1 MASHSFL
8 AIALLSCLKVRR
20 GSPVS
25 VINNGD
31 KAEKM
36 KLKVLISIT
45 KNHHGPEVQG
55 ANYKKILRLSYDV
68 IITYDNRKLLSHR
81 KIILRF
87 FCN

>member
-1 MASHSFL
+1 MDEIHQSINMFICIAANKQNSSEVLTAKQMSFEL
-8 AIALLSCLKVRR
+8 FLRMCQCKAKK
-20 GSPVS
+20 S
-25 VINNGD
+25 VVID
-31 KAEKM
+31 
-36 KLKVLISIT
+36 
-45 KNHHGPEVQG
+45 QG